1 MLAPGSSSL
10 AWVMACS
17 RLVAKTMSEPL
28 LVTTLNGSG
37 GGGSGVRALSAMGGV
52 VLPRHHA
59 AGQRLAIN
67 GRYKLK
73 QSSPGRASLQ
83 WAGIA
88 RAMAPSPQPPQQR
101 APGPWMGVVQQ
112 IIGVGSVVLLG
123 WTAERL
129 WDQTRINQLVTSKME
144 ELCDRT
150 ARLEQAQK
158 EQEAKNAQRDAE
170 HAEVRAEVR
179 ALRDYLGAGYSIKR

>member
-1 MLAPGSSSL
+1 
-10 AWVMACS
+10 
-17 RLVAKTMSEPL
+17 
-28 LVTTLNGSG
+28 
-37 GGGSGVRALSAMGGV
+37 
-52 VLPRHHA
+52 
-59 AGQRLAIN
+59 
-67 GRYKLK
+67 
-73 QSSPGRASLQ
+73 
-83 WAGIA
+83 
-88 RAMAPSPQPPQQR
+88 
-101 APGPWMGVVQQ
+101 MGVVQQ
-112 IIGVGSVVLLG
+112 IVGVGSVVLLG

-150 ARLEQAQK
+150 TRLEQAQK

>member
-88 RAMAPSPQPPQQR
+88 RAMAPSPQPQQQ
-101 APGPWMGVVQQ
+101 APGSGWLGSFQMAVAAGTVALLAWGGQQ
-112 IIGVGSVVLLG
+112 
-123 WTAERL
+123 
-129 WDQTRINQLVTSKME
+129 Q
-144 ELCDRT
+144 
-150 ARLEQAQK
+150 LEQAKINQQMAGNMSMTTDKLDELCKRTQK
-158 EQEAKNAQRDAE
+158 LEEWRHAKDAQDAKRDAQIVE
-170 HAEVRAEVR
+170 HNARLNSLERR
-179 ALRDYLGAGYSIKR
+179 R